1 MAIPGRALTR
11 YHIAMSDMY
20 FNFEVDGDALRYI
33 VRAMDKYVEKWPG
46 GNPGEQEKLKL
57 IQLHLKKALLDY
69 QLLYLDD

>member
-1 MAIPGRALTR
+1 
-11 YHIAMSDMY
+11 MSDMY

-46 GNPGEQEKLKL
+46 GNPDEQEKLKL

>member
-1 MAIPGRALTR
+1 
-11 YHIAMSDMY
+11 MSDMY

-46 GNPGEQEKLKL
+46 GHPDEQEKLKL

>member
-1 MAIPGRALTR
+1 MAN
-11 YHIAMSDMY
+11 MF

-46 GNPGEQEKLKL
+46 GHPDEQEKLKH
-57 IQLHLKKALLDY
+57 IQLHLKRALLDY